1 MATFSECLI
10 IPGFTA
16 GSNYASYQY
25 YIVRLGTTAGTV
37 YLASATTQHPIGV
50 LVNDPASG
58 GVAAVATLGISK
70 CYSESTVNI
79 GDYVASSSTGRAKTT
94 TDGADGTLGIAMDT
108 GSAGELI
115 RVLVIPGHMGD

>member
-1 MATFSECLI
+1 MTTYTNCLR

-16 GSNYASYQY
+16 PAAYGSYQN
-25 YIVRLGTTAGTV
+25 YIVRLGTTAGTI
-37 YLASATTQHPIGV
+37 YLASASTQHPIGV

-58 GVAAVATLGISK
+58 GVAEVATLGVCSVM
-70 CYSESTVNI
+70 SENSVAI
-79 GDYVASSSTGRAKTT
+79 GDYVASSTTGRAKTT